1 MRVKSLVGAGAVA
14 VALVAG
20 PLAQASAQA
29 SAEGFVAPGSDSLPD
44 SLTCESVFD
53 ALEDQSPEWTEEGI
67 DQVEDWCESITG
79 EED

>member
-20 PLAQASAQA
+20 PVAQA
-29 SAEGFVAPGSDSLPD
+29 SAEGSVAPGSDSLPD

>member
-20 PLAQASAQA
+20 PVVQASAQA
-29 SAEGFVAPGSDSLPD
+29 SAEGSAAPGSDT
-44 SLTCESVFD
+44 LTCESVFD